1 MARTKTDAKKLVRS
15 KNATKKFDETAAEA
29 MSSAEIAVFLNAR
42 DKKFAE
48 EYLIDL
54 NSTQAAIRAG
64 YKPGKNNSSAAV
76 AGSRLVRKPEVVA
89 YRRALIRE
97 RLQGK
102 DLCRES
108 IALKLL
114 DVYEKCMEAVPV
126 LEYDSQAREWVESGT
141 YKFDARGAAKC
152 LEQLS
157 KLLGFDAPTV
167 HEVHASGIEDALRE
181 VEATINEDKQY

>member
-1 MARTKTDAKKLVRS
+1 MAKQSAKVNRFDAV
-15 KNATKKFDETAAEA
+15 AAET
-29 MSSAEIAVFLNAR
+29 MGSAEIAAFLNER

-76 AGSRLVRKPEVVA
+76 AGSRLVKKPEIVA

-102 DLCRES
+102 DLSRES

-114 DVYEKCMEAVPV
+114 DVYDKCMEAVPV
-126 LEYDSQAREWVESGT
+126 FEYDSTKKEWVETGV
-141 YKFDARGAAKC
+141 YKFDARGAAKV

-167 HEVHASGIEDALRE
+167 HEIHANGIEAMMQEFDGE
-181 VEATINEDKQY
+181 VDY